1 MTPDPFHFIHKCQ
14 IGALP
19 FFYWKGEGHLFWQYF
34 TVPGTGFDTTSFRN
48 SNHNKFGRHF
58 FSFCKEAQDYLAERL
73 LFSLVNFM
81 WALAGWVFPW
91 VERGNILSCTDSENS
106 IQQSE
111 CSPAWSKLS
120 SYSGAAY
127 GHVTLYHNNLFLH
140 HILQRPSCPV
150 EYSWLS
156 FHISVDHTC
165 LCSCFCFADLCLF
178 LCQCHTVFIIPLK
191 WSLKSRSVIPPALFF
206 LKMYYLRFFKLII
219 PFN

>member
-106 IQQSE
+106 YTAEWVFPSLKQVIKLFWSCFWPCYPLSQQPFPTPYIAE
-111 CSPAWSKLS
+111 TILS
-120 SYSGAAY
+120 GWIFL
-127 GHVTLYHNNLFLH
+127 TLLSHISWPYMSVFLFLFH
-140 HILQRPSCPV
+140 WSMSVFMPMPYSFYYTFEMKFEIKKCDPSSFILS
-150 EYSWLS
+150 
-156 FHISVDHTC
+156 
-165 LCSCFCFADLCLF
+165 
-178 LCQCHTVFIIPLK
+178 
-191 WSLKSRSVIPPALFF
+191 
-206 LKMYYLRFFKLII
+206 
-219 PFN
+219 